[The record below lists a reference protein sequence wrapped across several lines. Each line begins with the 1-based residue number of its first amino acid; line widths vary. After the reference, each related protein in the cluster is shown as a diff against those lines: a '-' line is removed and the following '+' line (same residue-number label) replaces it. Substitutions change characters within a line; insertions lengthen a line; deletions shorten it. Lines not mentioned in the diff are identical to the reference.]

1 LQDETGGFLAF
12 IPLSYHPDNNMLK
25 VEHGPSAMQELRA
38 YAVSRLL
45 LDNFPHVKSYWVM
58 LGLGVAQMALNY
70 GASDFDG
77 TVIQEKIYHM
87 AGAKTPQALTVDEL
101 HNLIREA
108 GGEPIE
114 RDHLYRRIKR
124 GAGGALDWELER

>member
-1 LQDETGGFLAF
+1 MT
-12 IPLSYHPDNNMLK
+12 
-25 VEHGPSAMQELRA
+25 
-38 YAVSRLL
+38 RLL
-45 LDNFPHVKSYWVM
+45 LDNFQHVKSYWVM

-87 AGAKTPQALTVDEL
+87 AGAKTPQALSVGEL

-114 RDHLYRRIKR
+114 RDHLYRRVKR
-124 GAGGALDWELER
+124 GALDWDVVNA